1 MSNQVVALAEKP
13 VSVHGHDNDAMN
25 TTESDI
31 AITPALLHRP
41 GFFSS
46 ACDTE
51 VPVHNRLA
59 GQPAAPHGSTQAGL
73 QIGNN
78 ATVTAPN
85 PASPPSGELAS
96 SVIVPLDAWRELT
109 SVLCKLHEILPGI
122 LPESTRNFSNC
133 AIHTHLQH
141 KHATTSSLTTPNSS
155 GLSIAPSADSL
166 LGSESNPIDLCDM
179 EVDEPS
185 TSPSA
190 PEPPSSSGSTTL
202 TCDTTHEP
210 PHGVKVANNVVV
222 AEAHG
227 ALSVRNDDVP
237 LVEGAVM
244 PGSTEIQAAEEAPT
258 YSEEE
263 YKRRRAEVLAVK
275 VRAWD
280 EQAKQARKEEE
291 MKKKRE
297 EVLAAKAA
305 AWEEKRSRA
314 LLQKSLSEE
323 QDEFNR
329 RREET
334 QAAKISAWE
343 GKAKQ
348 SKLISPQYDSKS
360 PIHFPLP
367 SETSSYECAP
377 ISERASTPDL
387 YHAGELELQ
396 YPPTPLTMAVDI
408 PYTSNLSISS
418 TPQPQMPT
426 TTVPVPFLPD
436 VKDILPKLYDEN
448 LGASTHSLHTKQ
460 GPQDD
465 ARAPSSS
472 LRATISSQVTE
483 SRKRTSTAYAFNP
496 SPASLEDYDERR
508 ESIATP
514 HLRTSDRAVSPSA
527 PKHVTKKAHIAD
539 ITERDHL
546 EWDRLQL
553 RLDRSAAKRR
563 QAMKNSWL
571 DEKERKATERE
582 SERGR
587 RKVERRSRLSPP
599 AAISS
604 SSTTRSPSSLVSDSR
619 KSISPRKRRKS
630 DDLLS
635 PRPTRR
641 SRYTSPDT
649 SASSSVSTKT
659 PSVSSR
665 TDTVRVKTSSG
676 KTCKSTNSK
685 ARESASSPR
694 TAKKSSVDL
703 YSKDIHARTSS
714 SKSYDYIFGKLESS
728 ATASSSSVARTSHAS
743 PRNDTLQARMSTG
756 QSYMYIRKVE
766 ESTSLRARLDF

>member
-13 VSVHGHDNDAMN
+13 ASIHGHDNDAIN

-31 AITPALLHRP
+31 ALTPALLHRP
-41 GFFSS
+41 GSFSS
-46 ACDTE
+46 ACDAE

-59 GQPAAPHGSTQAGL
+59 GQPAALHGSTQAGL
-73 QIGNN
+73 QTGNN
-78 ATVTAPN
+78 TTVTAPN
-85 PASPPSGELAS
+85 PASPPSGEPLS

-109 SVLCKLHEILPGI
+109 SVLYKLHEILPGI
-122 LPESTRNFSNC
+122 LPESTRNFGNC
-133 AIHTHLQH
+133 AIHTHLH
-141 KHATTSSLTTPNSS
+141 HEHATTSSLTTPILS
-155 GLSIAPSADSL
+155 GLSIAPSVDSL
-166 LGSESNPIDLCDM
+166 LGSESNPIDLCDT

-185 TSPSA
+185 TSPPA
-190 PEPPSSSGSTTL
+190 LDPPSSSGSTTL

-210 PHGVKVANNVVV
+210 PHSVEVTNTDVV
-222 AEAHG
+222 AEARG
-227 ALSVRNDDVP
+227 ALRNDDVP
-237 LVEGAVM
+237 LIEDAVKA
-244 PGSTEIQAAEEAPT
+244 GSTETQAAEEAPA

-263 YKRRRAEVLAVK
+263 YQRRRAEVLAVK

-305 AWEEKRSRA
+305 AWEEKRNRA

-329 RREET
+329 RLEEI
-334 QAAKISAWE
+334 QAAKISALE
-343 GKAKQ
+343 EKARQ
-348 SKLISPQYDSKS
+348 SKFILQQHDSTS

-367 SETSSYECAP
+367 SETSSYECAT
-377 ISERASTPDL
+377 IFERASTPDL

-426 TTVPVPFLPD
+426 TAVPIPFLPD
-436 VKDILPKLYDEN
+436 VKDILPKLYDDN
-448 LGASTHSLHTKQ
+448 FGASTHSLHTKQ

-472 LRATISSQVTE
+472 LRTTISSQVTE
-483 SRKRTSTAYAFNP
+483 SRKRTSTACAFNP

-514 HLRTSDRAVSPSA
+514 HLRTSDRAVSPSP
-527 PKHVTKKAHIAD
+527 PKRVTKNAHIAD

-571 DEKERKATERE
+571 DEKARKATERE

-587 RKVERRSRLSPP
+587 RNVERRSRLSPP

-604 SSTTRSPSSLVSDSR
+604 SSATRSPSSLVSDSR

-630 DDLLS
+630 DDSLS

-649 SASSSVSTKT
+649 SA

-665 TDTVRVKTSSG
+665 TDSMRVKTSSG

-685 ARESASSPR
+685 AQEFASSSR

-714 SKSYDYIFGKLESS
+714 SKSYDYIFGKPEPS
-728 ATASSSSVARTSHAS
+728 ATASSSSVARTSHTS

>member
-13 VSVHGHDNDAMN
+13 ASIHGHDNDAIN

-31 AITPALLHRP
+31 ALTPALLHRP
-41 GFFSS
+41 GSFSS
-46 ACDTE
+46 ASHAE

-59 GQPAAPHGSTQAGL
+59 GQPAALHGSTQAGL
-73 QIGNN
+73 QTGNN
-78 ATVTAPN
+78 TTVTAPN
-85 PASPPSGELAS
+85 PASPPSGEPPS

-109 SVLCKLHEILPGI
+109 SVLYKLHEILPGI
-122 LPESTRNFSNC
+122 LPESTRNFGNC
-133 AIHTHLQH
+133 AIHTHLH
-141 KHATTSSLTTPNSS
+141 HEYATTSSLTTPILS

-166 LGSESNPIDLCDM
+166 LGSESNPIDLCDT

-185 TSPSA
+185 ISPPA
-190 PEPPSSSGSTTL
+190 LEPPSSSGSTS

-210 PHGVKVANNVVV
+210 PHSVEVANTDVV

-227 ALSVRNDDVP
+227 ALSVRHGDVP
-237 LVEGAVM
+237 LVQDAVKA
-244 PGSTEIQAAEEAPT
+244 GSTETQAAAEAPA

-263 YKRRRAEVLAVK
+263 YQRRRAEVLSVK

-305 AWEEKRSRA
+305 AWEEKRSHA

-329 RREET
+329 RREVI

-343 GKAKQ
+343 EKAKQ
-348 SKLISPQYDSKS
+348 SKLISPQHDSKS

-377 ISERASTPDL
+377 IFERASTPDL

-408 PYTSNLSISS
+408 PYTSNLPISS

-426 TTVPVPFLPD
+426 TAVPVPFRPD
-436 VKDILPKLYDEN
+436 VKDILPKLYDDN

-483 SRKRTSTAYAFNP
+483 SRKRTSTACAFNP
-496 SPASLEDYDERR
+496 SPAGLEDYDERR

-514 HLRTSDRAVSPSA
+514 HLRTSDRAVSPSP
-527 PKHVTKKAHIAD
+527 PKRVTKNAHIAD
-539 ITERDHL
+539 TTERDHL

-587 RKVERRSRLSPP
+587 RNVERRSRLSPP
-599 AAISS
+599 AVVSS

-619 KSISPRKRRKS
+619 KSNSPRKRRKS
-630 DDLLS
+630 DDSLS

-676 KTCKSTNSK
+676 KTCKSTTSK
-685 ARESASSPR
+685 ARQSASSPR

-714 SKSYDYIFGKLESS
+714 SKSYDYIFGKPEPS
-728 ATASSSSVARTSHAS
+728 ATASSSVARTSHAS